1 MARYTYNEGLVSQTI
16 DTLGDACKTLD
27 QTNTDI
33 NKGISTILN
42 ARGAENMNIDFS
54 PILEYQSTVVDY
66 IDQFTGELKSKAQEI
81 EEYENAPWWKKLF
94 ATIGMGALK
103 IIEGFIGVNENVID
117 GLVSVVGFI
126 GGLFSSEFKDSVG
139 EFIKKDWVGDTT
151 AKWYTEGWLKG
162 LNKYSYMSHESTAA
176 NILKGVGNAAGYVA
190 ISFIPYV
197 GPALSI
203 AASTAGAVGSGTQAG
218 LQQGMSYNQAF
229 GQGMK
234 QGAVALATSLIAKG
248 VANKLTSL
256 GTAAGAT
263 DDLIG
268 MTDDFANGA
277 GKSSEVLKSLAQ
289 TGGEYADD
297 LDEVAK
303 LLGKTGELAK
313 NGTNIANKLT
323 ALKAAG
329 ALGEYADDFDDI
341 IKTAGNLGANY
352 SSAAATAGDVVKGIG
367 KGKVGEVASSIGDKV
382 MKGKVGEVITGA
394 GKYVAKA
401 AAASPHVVP
410 AVSTGLSVVTSGTTK
425 SNDVSS
431 AYRQFNSEVAEYE
444 EKVAFVED
452 SYESVR
458 GDAVPTTATEEEAK
472 QNLQT
477 LKDNGYNPGSGSP
490 TVEDPPVVNDDI
502 EVTPIAT
509 EAPVATPKPS
519 VTPSGPSGPTPT
531 VTVTVPPVQISDP
544 VPTQTPTVPT
554 PTQPSLD
561 DIVSNVVIDPNPTN
575 PTNVDPVANNT
586 SLVDMDATNEE
597 VLNTFGDVSG
607 AVTGAGSRTN
617 IPTSSSPILSSEDG
631 SSRNKSMLPL
641 GAGLGA
647 ATLSGIGAKVMMDRN
662 AKKKE
667 EEQDIETDEWTEQDS
682 MEIDY
687 QQHEDSEEA
696 DYLNPTDELAFQE

>member
-16 DTLGDACKTLD
+16 DTLGDACKSLD

-54 PILEYQSTVVDY
+54 PILDYQPTVVDY

-151 AKWYTEGWLKG
+151 AKWYTEGWLQG

-248 VANKLTSL
+248 VANKLTSI
-256 GTAAGAT
+256 GTAAGAV
-263 DDLIG
+263 DDV
-268 MTDDFANGA
+268 ANGA
-277 GKSSEVLKSLAQ
+277 VKTSKGILAGVSKAGL
-289 TGGEYADD
+289 TDD
-297 LDEVAK
+297 MAGLLDDTVGLLDDTANLASNGAK
-303 LLGKTGELAK
+303 
-313 NGTNIANKLT
+313 IAENMSK
-323 ALKAAG
+323 LKAAG
-329 ALGEYADDFDDI
+329 AFASLGDDAINSLDDMA
-341 IKTAGNLGANY
+341 KVAGNLGANY
-352 SSAAATAGDVVKGIG
+352 SVGAAKAGEYAGKIPGANAVKGAAG
-367 KGKVGEVASSIGDKV
+367 KLMTNPTVSKVV
-382 MKGKVGEVITGA
+382 TGA
-394 GKYVAKA
+394 GKTVAKA
-401 AAASPHVVP
+401 AAASPNVVS
-410 AVSTGLSVVTSGTTK
+410 AATAGISSVASGATSG
-425 SNDVSS
+425 NEVSS
-431 AYRQFNSEVAEYE
+431 AYRQFNTEYAEYE

-452 SYESVR
+452 NYEAVR

-490 TVEDPPVVNDDI
+490 KVEEPTTVPTDGTPTDGTPTDTTPT
-502 EVTPIAT
+502 VTPQPT
-509 EAPVATPKPS
+509 TS
-519 VTPSGPSGPTPT
+519 PSGPTGPKPT
-531 VTVTVPPVQISDP
+531 VTTAPITYPTP
-544 VPTQTPTVPT
+544 VPTQAPYNPTPA

-561 DIVSNVVIDPNPTN
+561 DVVNNVIIDPNPTYA
-575 PTNVDPVANNT
+575 PNVDPVT
-586 SLVDMDATNEE
+586 SITDVTDTSET

-617 IPTSSSPILSSEDG
+617 IPTSSSPILSSED
-631 SSRNKSMLPL
+631 SSASNKSMLPL

-647 ATLSGIGAKVMMDRN
+647 AALSGIGAKVMMDRN

-667 EEQDIETDEWTEQDS
+667 EEQDIETDEWVEQDS

-687 QQHEDSEEA
+687 QQSEDSTEA

>member
-248 VANKLTSL
+248 VANKLTSI
-256 GTAAGAT
+256 GTAAGAV
-263 DDLIG
+263 DDV
-268 MTDDFANGA
+268 ANGA
-277 GKSSEVLKSLAQ
+277 IGKSSEVLKGVANSGAQLSDEAAGLLDDTINMLDDTANLAANGSKIAENLAKLKADGVL
-289 TGGEYADD
+289 TGLADD
-297 LDEVAK
+297 
-303 LLGKTGELAK
+303 
-313 NGTNIANKLT
+313 
-323 ALKAAG
+323 ALNSI
-329 ALGEYADDFDDI
+329 DDMS
-341 IKTAGNLGANY
+341 KVAGNLGANY
-352 SSAAATAGDVVKGIG
+352 SAGAAKAGEYAGKIPGANAVKGAAG
-367 KGKVGEVASSIGDKV
+367 KLMSNPKVANVV
-382 MKGKVGEVITGA
+382 TGV

-410 AVSTGLSVVTSGTTK
+410 AVSTGLSVVTSGATK

-490 TVEDPPVVNDDI
+490 TVEDPPIVNDDI

-509 EAPVATPKPS
+509 EAPVSTPKPS

-531 VTVTVPPVQISDP
+531 VKVTVPPVQIPDP